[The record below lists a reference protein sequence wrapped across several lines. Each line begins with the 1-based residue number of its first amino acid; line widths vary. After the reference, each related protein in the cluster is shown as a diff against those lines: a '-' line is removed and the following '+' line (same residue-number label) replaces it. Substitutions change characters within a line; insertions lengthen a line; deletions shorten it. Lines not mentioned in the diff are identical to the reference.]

1 MPRAFPINA
10 GLKVLPHRK
19 RITGFGIQKTSRLL
33 LRSVVGL
40 LVYSVVFSSW
50 AKSWKFDI
58 AEGEASETLRQFAMQ
73 SHQSLIYTIEDV
85 KGVVTRRLSG
95 KMEPSEA
102 LKLMLQDTSLG
113 FIQDASG
120 AYAILRK
127 DDAETTPSRN
137 PQSANSKDST
147 HTNPKQLEDNNMN
160 DSQKNRKTLMSRIG
174 KAFGALLMA
183 GSTTSTLAQDSATED
198 QDVYELSP
206 FVISED
212 ENIGYLATSTLAGTR
227 LNTSLRD
234 VGASISVMTEEFFD
248 DVGATDSTTL
258 LSYALNTETSGAY
271 GNFAGGNDAV
281 QGGERV
287 DLSASRTNPQRGQ
300 RVRGLASA
308 DLTRNY
314 FETDIAFDSYNTERV
329 TINRGPNSLLFG
341 IGSPGGIINNSTMQA
356 SVTKNFGEF
365 SIRLG
370 ERSSHRETFNYNRV
384 LVDNRLAFRIAGL
397 HEKFNHQQRPT
408 YDEKERFYGALE
420 AVLFENKNSNF
431 LDRTVFRANFETGNS
446 NSNPPQ
452 ITPPGDGISA
462 WFELPS
468 ASKVAELE
476 GITGSTFPGFFTDS
490 TFRPKATYDQ
500 RDPGTARSDYNNV
513 VDIPNFIQIS
523 LIYEQ
528 LGGSQAPGLTG
539 SDLEGSVMRSQ
550 YNRNGDFP
558 GRRVWDYFVAS
569 SLYSADYAQGFVT
582 KSLPSSVF
590 DNENMALHGNTNLVT
605 RDFDAQN
612 YTLEQT
618 FFGGKAGIE
627 FSYDKQSY
635 STFRR
640 FPFNA
645 GGFAIAFNDILVDIQ
660 EYRNDDTPNPN
671 VGRLMAV
678 SSQSALQS
686 ILGGEY
692 EDVDRDATRLTAF
705 YDLDFRDSE
714 KLSWLGR
721 HIFTGVISRQTRDTS
736 KREEGAAWVSDAL
749 DISGSN
755 FHFHGIDGSR
765 RQVVS
770 QVYLSDPLH
779 NNSSINSIN
788 DLKITNYVNI
798 DLPENGQTYNVAVYD
813 RFNGGFQHIPARTVT
828 YDREFTRTKREVKT
842 KVISMQSYLLN
853 DHIVGL
859 VGFRTDEQTTW
870 QNIPNV
876 ENEDGS
882 LNFAASNELDRSRDP
897 LTGDVLDPEE
907 GDTLTWSIVAHAPD
921 SWTEDF
927 WGAPRFSVHYND
939 SENFNPV
946 GARTDIDGTAISS
959 PSGKTKEYG
968 FSVELLD
975 NRFTARVNWFETTI
989 SNDSAAIDPDTI
1001 HGRIGNWLSRWQEG
1015 INDQQTIQW
1024 MLAGTPGNPEPNLWS
1039 SYEEAFNAFIGLL
1052 PARTQ
1057 ALYNYRVEPLNTIGA
1072 DIEDNTDL
1080 FPNSKA
1086 TRDFVSKGIEID
1098 LIANPTKNWRI
1109 MLNIGKQETVQSNI
1123 APKTA
1128 AVAAE
1133 IDANLRASRFIDLR
1147 DAPTLGEAST
1157 FRSRWAGTYGNLL
1170 AELAQEGTASL
1181 EQREWRINAVTSY
1194 DFTDGRLAGFGVG
1207 GALRWQ
1213 SEIATGYPLED
1224 PDNDGINTPDLSR
1237 PFFGDPELNG
1247 DLWVS
1252 YKRKIYDGK
1261 IDWKIQLN
1269 VRNLIGGNDNIPVIT
1284 NPDGELAVF
1293 RNPLPQEVFLTN
1305 TFSF

>member
-1 MPRAFPINA
+1 MQPLIKQK
-10 GLKVLPHRK
+10 LKTLRETIE
-19 RITGFGIQKTSRLL
+19 RFRQKSSLSLL
-33 LRSVVGL
+33 LSFIVL
-40 LVYSVVFSSW
+40 SSW
-50 AKSWKFDI
+50 AKSLDFDI
-58 AEGEASETLRQFAMQ
+58 PAGQASETLRLFAMQ
-73 SHQSLIYTIEDV
+73 SNQSLIYTIEDV
-85 KGVVTRRLSG
+85 SGVNTHPLHE

-102 LKLMLQDTSLG
+102 LKLMLKHTSLS
-113 FIQDASG
+113 FIQDDSG

-127 DDAETTPSRN
+127 DECETAPSRN
-137 PQSANSKDST
+137 PESANSEDSANV
-147 HTNPKQLEDNNMN
+147 NPKQLGNSKMKDNET
-160 DSQKNRKTLMSRIG
+160 NRKTLMSRLG
-174 KAFGALLMA
+174 QAFGVFLSA
-183 GSTTSTLAQDSATED
+183 GVATTSLAQDSITDDEG
-198 QDVYELSP
+198 VYELSP
-206 FVISED
+206 FVISEE
-212 ENIGYLATSTLAGTR
+212 ENVGYLATSTLAGTR
-227 LNTSLRD
+227 LNTPLRD
-234 VGASISVMTEEFFD
+234 VGASISIMTSEFFN

-287 DLSASRTNPQRGQ
+287 DLSDSRTNPQRGQ

-314 FETDIAFDSYNTERV
+314 FETDIAFDAYNTERV

-356 SVTKNFGEF
+356 SVSKNFGEF

-370 ERSSHRETFNYNRV
+370 ERSSHRETLNYNRV
-384 LVDNRLAFRIAGL
+384 IIEDRLAVRVAGL
-397 HEKFNHQQRPT
+397 NENFNHQQRPT
-408 YDEKERFYGALE
+408 YEDKERFYAAVE
-420 AVLFENKNSNF
+420 AVLFENENSDI
-431 LDRTVFRANFETGNS
+431 LDRTVFRANFETGS
-446 NSNPPQ
+446 SRSNPPQ

-462 WFELPS
+462 WFDLPS
-468 ASKVAELE
+468 ATKVAELE
-476 GITGSTFPGFFTDS
+476 AITGSTFPGFFTDGS
-490 TFRPKATYDQ
+490 FQPKATYDQ
-500 RDPGTARSDYNNV
+500 RNPGTARSDYNNV

-528 LGGSQAPGLTG
+528 LGGSSAPGLTG
-539 SDLEGSVMRSQ
+539 SDLEASVMRSQ

-558 GRRVWDYFVAS
+558 GRLVWDYFVAS
-569 SLYSADYAQGFVT
+569 SLFSADYAPGFVT
-582 KSLPSSVF
+582 KSLPNSVF
-590 DNENMALHGNTNLVT
+590 DNEKMALHGNTNLVT

-618 FFGGKAGIE
+618 FFGGKAGVE
-627 FSYDKQSY
+627 LSYDKQSY

-686 ILGGEY
+686 ILGGQY
-692 EDVDRDATRLTAF
+692 EDIERDATRLTAF
-705 YDLDFRDSE
+705 YDLDFRDND

-721 HIFTGVISRQTRDTS
+721 HIITGVISEQSRDIT
-736 KREEGAAWVSDAL
+736 KRDEGAAWESDAL
-749 DISGSN
+749 DIGGRN
-755 FHFHGIDGSR
+755 FHFHDIDGSR

-788 DLKITNYVNI
+788 DLKISQYVNI
-798 DLPENGQTYNVAVYD
+798 DLPQNGQTYNVAVYD

-828 YDREFTRTKREVKT
+828 YDRTFERTKREVKT
-842 KVISMQSYLLN
+842 RVISLQSYLLN

-859 VGFRTDEQTTW
+859 VGFRTDEQTTF

-876 ENEDGS
+876 ENDDGS
-882 LNFAASNELDRSRDP
+882 INIPSSNQLDRSRDA
-897 LTGDVLDPEE
+897 LTGEVLDPEE

-921 SWTEDF
+921 SWTEKF
-927 WGAPRFSVHYND
+927 WGAPRLSLHYND

-946 GARTDIDGTAISS
+946 GARTDIDGSSISS
-959 PSGKTKEYG
+959 PAGKTEEYG
-968 FSVELLD
+968 FSVSLLE

-989 SNDSAAIDPDTI
+989 SNDSASINPDTI

-1015 INDQQTIQW
+1015 INDEQTIQW
-1024 MLAGTPGNPEPNLWS
+1024 MLAQTPGNPEPNLWN
-1039 SYEEAFNAFIGLL
+1039 SYEEAFNAFINLL

-1057 ALYNYRVEPLNTIGA
+1057 SLYNYRVEPLNTIGA
-1072 DIEDNTDL
+1072 DIEDNKDL
-1080 FPNSKA
+1080 FPNSAA
-1086 TRDFVSKGIEID
+1086 TRDFVSKGFEVD
-1098 LIANPTKNWRI
+1098 LIANPTRNWRV
-1109 MLNIGKQETVQSNI
+1109 MVNIGKQETVQSNI
-1123 APKTA
+1123 APRTA

-1181 EQREWRINAVTSY
+1181 EQREWRINAVSSY
-1194 DFTDGRLAGFGVG
+1194 DFTEGRLAGFGVG
-1207 GALRWQ
+1207 GAIRWQ

-1224 PDNDGINTPDLSR
+1224 PDNDGINTPDLTR

-1247 DLWVS
+1247 DIWLS

-1269 VRNLIGGNDNIPVIT
+1269 VRNLIGGDDTIPVIT

-1293 RNPLPQEVFLTN
+1293 RNPLPQELFLTN